1 MSTASGWA
9 KLDSG
14 DGILLDFRAT
24 MLSTPPGTS
33 RASGESG
40 NAVSRRVTHRPATPL
55 VAQARLAP
63 EGTGGGTLAWTAAAV
78 SAGLLALAMIFWLT
92 GLPASLVAALAA
104 AGAVGTVTGLL
115 WLGSSRALQRNLELA
130 RRATPELSATAHRL
144 SNLADAIAGGAQG
157 QASRVGEVA
166 AAVEELSASV
176 VDVARHADHAAD
188 SVTQS
193 VASTEDGF
201 RQAREAI
208 AAIRRVAASLERSA
222 VVIQKLEET
231 QGRIA
236 AVVNVIRQVAN
247 ETNLLA
253 LNAAVEAARAG
264 QHGAAFAVVAGEV
277 RDLANRTK
285 TATGEITAMVTDVVN
300 EIGRAADT
308 VRGVGAEVDAG
319 VRLVTASG
327 EHFGAIRDR
336 VAQMQDAVAQI
347 AQAAT
352 QQSSATRDIA
362 RAMEAL
368 TAASHAAAGQASTV
382 SQASQTLTVLADE
395 MGGRLQARH
404 SALVRRGRSR
414 VLRLVILEQST
425 LVARAALRM
434 ADRIETASGGRLR
447 VERIVDESLGERDMI
462 AQLRRGEAAFSYST
476 AAVLS
481 NYVPALQVLLLP
493 YAFGSYQEL
502 FRVVDGPL
510 GRKLV
515 DRLRPLGLLPLGF
528 LEHGPRHFTGRRPI
542 RQPGDLRG
550 MSMRIQ
556 ESAVGKAFAHA
567 LGANP
572 RALSRPEWRR
582 ELERGTIDASD
593 NTVVI
598 IADTAAIRRHHPYI
612 TLDAH
617 CFSPTVLLFS
627 EAVFRELS
635 PDLQAIVEQAAREAI
650 AWQRQ
655 ANVTV
660 EPELVEKI
668 RREGATLIELAPAD
682 REAFVRATRI
692 VWEQFEPVVGSDVMA
707 ELLHALG
714 RG

>member
-1 MSTASGWA
+1 MWPCRA
-9 KLDSG
+9 KLDSD
-14 DGILLDFRAT
+14 DGILLDFRIV
-24 MLSTPPGTS
+24 MVSTDAGTS
-33 RASGESG
+33 RVSGGRGDVVSG
-40 NAVSRRVTHRPATPL
+40 AAARRPAPST
-55 VAQARLAP
+55 VAQPGTAP
-63 EGTGGGTLAWTAAAV
+63 EVAGGATLTWTAAAL
-78 SAGLLALAMIFWLT
+78 SGGLLALAIICWLA
-92 GLPASLVAALAA
+92 GLPPALVAALAA

-115 WLGSSRALQRNLELA
+115 WLASSRALQRNLELA
-130 RRATPELSATAHRL
+130 RRATPELSSTAHRL
-144 SNLADAIAGGAQG
+144 SDLADAIAGGAQG

-188 SVTQS
+188 SVKQS

-208 AAIRRVAASLERSA
+208 AAIRRIAASLERSA
-222 VVIQKLEET
+222 TVIQDLEET
-231 QGRIA
+231 QERIA

-285 TATGEITAMVTDVVN
+285 TATGEIAAMVTDVVN
-300 EIGRAADT
+300 EIGRAVAT
-308 VRGVGAEVDAG
+308 VRGVSAEVDTG
-319 VRLVTASG
+319 VRLVTTSG
-327 EHFGAIRDR
+327 EYFGAIRER
-336 VAQMQDAVAQI
+336 VGQMQDAVAQI

-368 TAASHAAAGQASTV
+368 TAASHAAAGQAGTV
-382 SQASQTLTVLADE
+382 SQASQTLSVLADE

-404 SALVRRGRSR
+404 SALVRRGRRR
-414 VLRLVILEQST
+414 VLRFVLLEQGS
-425 LVARAALRM
+425 LVARATLRM
-434 ADRIETASGGRLR
+434 ADRLETASGGRLR
-447 VERIVDESLGERDMI
+447 VERIVDEDLGERDMI
-462 AQLRRGEAAFSYST
+462 AQLRRGEAACSFST

-481 NYVPALQVLLLP
+481 GYVPALQAFSLP

-510 GRKLV
+510 GRKLL

-528 LEHGPRHFTGRRPI
+528 LEHGPRHFTSRRPI
-542 RQPGDLRG
+542 RQPADLRG
-550 MSMRIQ
+550 MTMRIQ
-556 ESAVGKAFAHA
+556 ESSVGKAFAHA
-567 LGANP
+567 LGAIP
-572 RALSRPEWRR
+572 RPLSRPEFRR
-582 ELERGTIDASD
+582 ELERGAIDVSD
-593 NTVVI
+593 NTPVL
-598 IADTAAIRRHHPYI
+598 IADSAAIRRHHPYV

-617 CFSPTVLLFS
+617 CFTPTVLLFS

-635 PDLQAIVEQAAREAI
+635 PDLQAIVEEAAGEAI

-655 ANVTV
+655 SNATAD
-660 EPELVEKI
+660 PEMIEKI
-668 RREGATLIELAPAD
+668 RREGVTLIELSPAE
-682 REAFVRATRI
+682 REAFARAARS
-692 VWEQFEPVVGSDVMA
+692 VWEQMDPVVGPDVMA
-707 ELLHALG
+707 ELRHALG